1 MNEINSLCHWLEID
15 LDKLAANF
23 AAVQDKVGG
32 DIIAV
37 VKNDAYGFGAVQCA
51 KTFVEAGA
59 KMLAVTT
66 LYEAL
71 ELREAGISAPVL
83 VFLPP
88 LPGEAAYFAEYDLT
102 ATVDSQ
108 FTLQTL
114 ADVGQPLN
122 CHIKLNTGMNRLG
135 VDTEQLADLLAAF
148 KQQDNL
154 CLTGAYSHLAT
165 ALEQDKTFALRQIA
179 EFERQRQ
186 QIMQAGFEGVCFHL
200 ANSAGALRFPQA
212 RFDAVRL
219 GSVLYGQLGMA
230 KSLGVALAEPFR
242 AKARIVAVRDLK
254 KGETVGY
261 GREFCAPRN
270 MRIAVVPFGYGDG
283 FGVQA
288 AARPL
293 TVKDSVQ
300 TMSRNVGKLL
310 LGRYQRCLYYQ
321 GKPLA
326 VLGRVAMQ
334 SLMVDIGDL
343 PLAVGDVVEAPMR
356 RTSASARLPRVYLQN
371 GEVCAVRSYV
381 SAAIRQE

>member
-1 MNEINSLCHWLEID
+1 
-15 LDKLAANF
+15 
-23 AAVQDKVGG
+23 
-32 DIIAV
+32 
-37 VKNDAYGFGAVQCA
+37 
-51 KTFVEAGA
+51 
-59 KMLAVTT
+59 
-66 LYEAL
+66 
-71 ELREAGISAPVL
+71 
-83 VFLPP
+83 
-88 LPGEAAYFAEYDLT
+88 
-102 ATVDSQ
+102 
-108 FTLQTL
+108 
-114 ADVGQPLN
+114 
-122 CHIKLNTGMNRLG
+122 
-135 VDTEQLADLLAAF
+135 
-148 KQQDNL
+148 
-154 CLTGAYSHLAT
+154 
-165 ALEQDKTFALRQIA
+165 
-179 EFERQRQ
+179 
-186 QIMQAGFEGVCFHL
+186 MQAGFEGVCFHL

-261 GREFCAPRN
+261 GREFCASKN

-343 PLAVGDVVEAPMR
+343 PLGVGDVVEAPMR

-371 GEVCAVRSYV
+371 GEVCAVRSYIA
-381 SAAIRQE
+381 AAIRQG